1 MRRAAAG
8 TYSSVEDVISLL
20 GTGRKTDEMRAKS
33 ILAVQPDAVCIAG
46 GTDGGST
53 TPVLNLV
60 ESVALGAS
68 LIEPLA
74 RPTIVYAGNSALRA
88 RVKEIVGNDISLI
101 AVEGNVRPALGTEDL
116 GPLQAELDALHASTK
131 LAQSQRA

>member
-1 MRRAAAG
+1 
-8 TYSSVEDVISLL
+8 
-20 GTGRKTDEMRAKS
+20 
-33 ILAVQPDAVCIAG
+33 
-46 GTDGGST
+46 
-53 TPVLNLV
+53 VLNLV

-74 RPTIVYAGNSALRA
+74 RPAIVYAGNSALRA
-88 RVKEIVGNDISLI
+88 RVKELVGNDISLV

-131 LAQSQRA
+131 LSKMNGLSTCAAWSSIPVCLRRAALATWCVTSA